1 MIANQPILGR
11 RALAFALVA
20 VVGALSACTGRM
32 SVDVQSVRRASQGDR
47 NFEAMTRVPDHAL
60 EPIRVEVKE
69 NDQTIEIKVT
79 YEKDDRPSH
88 PVGPPLVPV
97 AFSLDRDLGN
107 RKFVRPDGSMV
118 ALT

>member
-1 MIANQPILGR
+1 M
-11 RALAFALVA
+11 AFALVA

>member
-1 MIANQPILGR
+1 MHRPDERGR
-11 RALAFALVA
+11 A
-20 VVGALSACTGRM
+20 VGPTREPGR
-32 SVDVQSVRRASQGDR
+32 SQLRGDD
-47 NFEAMTRVPDHAL
+47 RVPDHAL

-97 AFSLDRDLGN
+97 AFSLNRDLGN